1 MKKILSVLAI
11 VLVTI
16 AVTLFMVF
24 EFLPKTYWSPSWQ
37 YGMREQKKH
46 QITEKFIN
54 FSTDELIL
62 EIDSNKDWRQYKGGK
77 GDLKSIKYEVSMTL
91 LGSRTDEKAL
101 AKLKEII
108 MTFPE
113 GQKWAVISSIK
124 KSKNKAMI
132 PVLCEALSKH
142 TLNHTDDL
150 IVKAL
155 VELDDPS
162 ALSCLTQEKDKL
174 SYRTSRELA
183 EKAIEKW
190 NKENSNL

>member
-1 MKKILSVLAI
+1 MKKILFVLAI
-11 VLVTI
+11 VLITVV
-16 AVTLFMVF
+16 VTLFMVF

-37 YGMREQKKH
+37 YGMREQRKH
-46 QITEKFIN
+46 QQAEEFKN
-54 FSTDELIL
+54 SSTDGLIMQ
-62 EIDSNKDWRQYKGGK
+62 IDSNRDWKKYKGRENE
-77 GDLKSIKYEVSMTL
+77 IKYIKFEEAIKA

-101 AKLKEII
+101 SKLKEI
-108 MTFPE
+108 MLTFPE
-113 GQKWAVISSIK
+113 GQKWTAISSVR

-142 TLNHTDDL
+142 TLKHTDGL
-150 IVKAL
+150 IVQAL

-162 ALSCLTQEKDKL
+162 ALDCLTQEKDKL

-190 NKENSNL
+190 SKEK